1 MSKTRFTVLLALS
14 LSFLLS
20 FSALGAETQQDS
32 IPEKSIFTENNADMQ
47 VYRTDFDDLYQ
58 VNVDN
63 GAKTEIFYEK
73 TTNGCIYALMV
84 NGSFVPYPSLL
95 TSDGT
100 LYISADKLS
109 WLIGNEADSET
120 FERNTYTFEKNGNSI
135 QVNSYSRSAVIN
147 GVETEIEA
155 FSSPLYN
162 YDGNDEN
169 IYVPLRHIIEALGG
183 TVEYVQD
190 FEKTYG
196 DGLIGSY
203 DTAVNMAI
211 IEMPPYN
218 DEVYTIEEGLEILMD
233 SSKETYEYVKSYLTE
248 TGRSF
253 SNVDPDYDPTDIKY
267 IGSMGR
273 YYVYHLNNFEGL
285 PLMINKYT
293 GEMFSGKPGLPFISI
308 SKGFPNIGWLYQ

>member
-73 TTNGCIYALMV
+73 STNGCIYALMV

-135 QVNSYSRSAVIN
+135 QVNSYSRTSVIN
-147 GVETEIEA
+147 GVETDIGA
-155 FSSPLYN
+155 FSAPLYD
-162 YDGNDEN
+162 YEGMDEN
-169 IYVPLRHIIEALGG
+169 IYVPLRYIVETLGG
-183 TVEYVQD
+183 KVEYVPD
-190 FEKTYG
+190 FESTFG
-196 DGLIGSY
+196 DGLKGKRDAS
-203 DTAVNMAI
+203 VNMAVV
-211 IEMPPYN
+211 EMPAAGAEIYSV
-218 DEVYTIEEGLEILMD
+218 EYGLNALIS

-248 TGRSF
+248 TGRTF
-253 SNVDPDYDPTDIKY
+253 SDVDPDYDPTDIKY
-267 IGSMGR
+267 IGNMGR
-273 YYVYHLNNFEGL
+273 YYIYHLSGFEGL

-293 GEMFSGKPGLPFISI
+293 GEMFSGKPGLPFVNI